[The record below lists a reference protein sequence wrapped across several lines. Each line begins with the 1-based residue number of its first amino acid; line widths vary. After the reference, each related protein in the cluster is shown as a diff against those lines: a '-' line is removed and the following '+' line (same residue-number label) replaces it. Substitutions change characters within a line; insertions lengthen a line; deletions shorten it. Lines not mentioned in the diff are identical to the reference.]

1 MAETKLTNIIIPEVY
16 NAYFNENFVT
26 RSRFFKS
33 GAIER
38 SSEIDSKLAG
48 GGSTFEIPFVKAVT
62 ATPGVPS
69 ETGNQ
74 TINNATTGQESIRR
88 QMRTIAFGENS
99 ISRIFSGTNTL
110 EKNLTQLTDIWVNDY
125 DKVAIYTM
133 QGIINDNLTNDS
145 GDLCLDISDE
155 SAAADKVI
163 SDSRILQ
170 AQAKLKENGVGR
182 VDNLNGNFSAIVMH
196 SNVYFYLV
204 NQDAI
209 TFTAISGQ
217 LRPLAFYHGMEVIV
231 DDNCIRQSESGGYA
245 YTTLILKPGAIQ
257 VGYSS
262 NGYESLSYDRV
273 EDRGMGVDQV
283 FSRSVF
289 AVHSPGFAWQ
299 GASMAG
305 LSPTNTELAKAA
317 NWDRVA
323 SSAQNCKFTAL
334 IHEVPD
340 AWEVA

>member
-16 NAYFNENFVT
+16 SAYFNENYVK
-26 RSRFFKS
+26 RSRFFRS
-33 GAIER
+33 GVIQR
-38 SSEIDSKLAG
+38 SSEIDAKLAG
-48 GGSTFEIPFVKAVT
+48 GGSTFEMPFVKAVS
-62 ATPGVPS
+62 ATPDIPA
-69 ETGNQ
+69 ETGTQ
-74 TINNATTGQESIRR
+74 TVNNATTGQETIRR
-88 QMRTIAFGENS
+88 QMRTIALGDNA
-99 ISRIFSGTNTL
+99 ISRIFSGTNSL
-110 EKNLTQLTDIWVNDY
+110 EKNLEQLTDVWVSDY
-125 DKVAIYTM
+125 DNVGIYSF
-133 QGIINDNLTNDS
+133 QGLINDNLTNDS
-145 GDLCLDISDE
+145 GDLVLDISDDA
-155 SAAADKVI
+155 SPNI
-163 SDSRILQ
+163 SDARILQ
-170 AQAKLKENGVGR
+170 AQAKHKENGISR
-182 VDNLNGNFSAIVMH
+182 ADNINGNFSAIVMH

-231 DDNCIRQSESGGYA
+231 DDNCIRQAESGGYA
-245 YTTLILKPGAIQ
+245 YTTLLLKPGAMQ

-262 NGYESLSYDRV
+262 AGYESISYDRV
-273 EDRGMGVDQV
+273 EGRGMGVTQV
-283 FSRSVF
+283 YSRSVF

-305 LSPTNTELAKAA
+305 LSPTNNELAKGA

-323 SSAQNCKFTAL
+323 SSAQNCKWAAL